1 MGSAVEAAKA
11 YLTEALRQAFPVG
24 GGRSPVHHF
33 HRLWEGPGTGRR

>member
-1 MGSAVEAAKA
+1 MEAAKR

-33 HRLWEGPGTGRR
+33 SRWWGPEEG

>member
-24 GGRSPVHHF
+24 RGRSPVHHF
-33 HRLWEGPGTGRR
+33 HRLWAKSG